1 MKNRHVRL
9 CTSVMVAMTALAAL
23 TLSACHHAPDEVQVR
38 EAIESGAR
46 AAEDGNAAGVVASL
60 SDDFDGNAGALD
72 RRALRAT
79 VSVFKL
85 RGEQVKANVGP
96 ISIERRGQRLVAT
109 FALTL
114 RAGGRLLPEHMGV
127 YQVESAWRK
136 DDSHWRCYSATWKQA
151 F

>member
-1 MKNRHVRL
+1 MIAWRARRRVWA
-9 CTSVMVAMTALAAL
+9 VVAVIALGS
-23 TLSACHHAPDEVQVR
+23 LSLSGCRRAPDEAQVR
-38 EAIESGAR
+38 QAIEAGMQ
-46 AAEDGNAAGVVASL
+46 AADEGNAAGVVASL

-72 RRALRAT
+72 RRALSAMVR
-79 VSVFKL
+79 VFGL
-85 RGEQVKANVGP
+85 RGERVKANVGR

-114 RAGGRLLPEHMGV
+114 RAGGRLLPEQMGV

-136 DDSHWRCYSATWKQA
+136 DDGRWRCYSATWKQS

>member
-1 MKNRHVRL
+1 ML
-9 CTSVMVAMTALAAL
+9 VMSALATV
-23 TLSACHHAPDEVQVR
+23 TLSACRHTPAEVQVR
-38 EAIESGAR
+38 QAIEAGAR
-46 AAEDGNAAGVVASL
+46 AAEDANAAGVVVSL

-72 RRALRAT
+72 RRQLSAMVRL
-79 VSVFKL
+79 FKL
-85 RGEQVKANVGP
+85 RGEQIKANLGP
-96 ISIERRGQRLVAT
+96 VTVERRGQRLVAT

-136 DDSHWRCYSATWKQA
+136 DDGSWRCYSATWKQA